1 MDEPFRGG
9 GMTGRI
15 AWLGVP
21 AALLVL
27 TVALLLWWRPL
38 DSISEG
44 APPVEEAVV
53 EAVRL
58 TPGLISVDLRS
69 DGSEPVVIAQV
80 QVDGA
85 YRLFSMTPAQPSAWL
100 GNVTI
105 DIPYPWVEGEAHHL
119 ALITTTGAIFD
130 HTIEVAQLTPQLA
143 GPALEMLGA
152 VGLLL
157 GVVPVAIGLMAWP
170 AMRHAGRSVLDFIL
184 ALTVGLLA
192 FLLVD
197 TVGEGLEAAHETIG
211 RLRGPVLFWAL
222 LGATAIILLALG
234 RRGGKAPEGL
244 KLAGFIALGI
254 GLHNFGEGLAV
265 GAALASGSAALATY
279 LVIGFTIHN
288 VTEGIGIAAP
298 LTAEKPSLL
307 KFAGLAL
314 LAGAPAIAGTL
325 LGTQA
330 VSPFW
335 TAVCFALGAGAILQ
349 VIIEVSALLARREG
363 WGRLLAP
370 PFAGGAVAGLAIMY
384 GTALLV

>member
-1 MDEPFRGG
+1 
-9 GMTGRI
+9 MTGRI

-38 DSISEG
+38 DSLSEG

-58 TPGLISVDLRS
+58 TAGNIGVDLRS

-85 YRLFSMTPAQPSAWL
+85 YRMFSLSPARPSAWL
-100 GNVTI
+100 GAVTI

-119 ALITTTGAIFD
+119 ALITATGAIFD

-170 AMRHAGRSVLDFIL
+170 AMRHASRAMLDFIL

-222 LGATAIILLALG
+222 LGATAIMLLALG

-244 KLAGFIALGI
+244 MLAFFIALGI

-298 LTAEKPSLL
+298 LTAEKPSLM

-349 VIIEVSALLARREG
+349 VIIEVSALLARRGG

-370 PFAGGAVAGLAIMY
+370 PFAAGAVAGLAIMY

>member
-1 MDEPFRGG
+1 MQADAE
-9 GMTGRI
+9 
-15 AWLGVP
+15 
-21 AALLVL
+21 
-27 TVALLLWWRPL
+27 
-38 DSISEG
+38 
-44 APPVEEAVV
+44 
-53 EAVRL
+53 
-58 TPGLISVDLRS
+58 
-69 DGSEPVVIAQV
+69 
-80 QVDGA
+80 
-85 YRLFSMTPAQPSAWL
+85 
-100 GNVTI
+100 
-105 DIPYPWVEGEAHHL
+105 
-119 ALITTTGAIFD
+119 
-130 HTIEVAQLTPQLA
+130 
-143 GPALEMLGA
+143 
-152 VGLLL
+152 
-157 GVVPVAIGLMAWP
+157 
-170 AMRHAGRSVLDFIL
+170 
-184 ALTVGLLA
+184 
-192 FLLVD
+192 
-197 TVGEGLEAAHETIG
+197 GEGLEAAHETIG

-244 KLAGFIALGI
+244 MLAFFIALGI

-298 LTAEKPSLL
+298 LTAEKPSLM

-349 VIIEVSALLARREG
+349 VIIEVMSLLARRGG